1 MQKTKE
7 VSYWPMMSAIFLGSF
22 LVSLGTS
29 SINLALPFLMKA
41 FNTNLDTVKWT
52 LTGFMLAMGT
62 MAPITAY
69 LGERFSYKKIY
80 LVSILGF
87 MAAALLCIFSKNIVF
102 LIISRIIQGAF
113 SGMIVP
119 ATMSIIYQA
128 VPKERQVSATSLWS
142 MASMFAPAIGPTLS
156 GFLIQYFSWQ
166 AIFVIN
172 IPIGIIIIVLTYKY
186 IPYFKLNVPEFF
198 DLKGFVAI
206 ILGSLGLLVTFSE
219 GEILGWTSFTI
230 IASLAIG
237 IISLGIFAYRS
248 LSIAS
253 PILDIGVFKYKK
265 YSFSVIVYAI
275 VMMSLYA
282 GTLLTPLFLQDIQRL
297 SALEAGI
304 ILLPA
309 SLCIAL
315 AMPLVAKLYNKINPR
330 IIIMF
335 GIILVALGS
344 FAMSRLSI
352 ETSRTFVICWMIVRN
367 VGISFCTMP
376 VTYSGMSVLP
386 KAISGHGSSLNNW
399 LARLASSLSMAIFA
413 SLLTVRTSIHV
424 TALLKGGTSQNS
436 AKSIGYVMG
445 INNVFFV
452 SFVLILIALP
462 FSYFL
467 NGKSSKANSDEF
479 GEKAS

>member
-1 MQKTKE
+1 MKKTKE
-7 VSYWPMMSAIFLGSF
+7 VPYWPMMSAIFLGSF

-29 SINLALPFLMKA
+29 TINLALPFLMKS

-69 LGERFSYKKIY
+69 LGERFSYKRIY
-80 LVSILGF
+80 LVSIIGF
-87 MAAALLCIFSKNIVF
+87 ITASILCILSTSITF
-102 LIISRIIQGAF
+102 LVISRIIQGAF

-119 ATMSIIYQA
+119 ATMAIIYQA

-172 IPIGIIIIVLTYKY
+172 IPIGLIILVLGIKY

-198 DLKGFVAI
+198 DSKGFIAI
-206 ILGSLGLLVTFSE
+206 VIGSLGLLIAFSE
-219 GEILGWTSFTI
+219 GETLGWTSLTI
-230 IASLAIG
+230 VASLVVGILALAI
-237 IISLGIFAYRS
+237 FVYRA
-248 LSIAS
+248 LTTTS
-253 PILDIGVFKYKK
+253 PILDITVFKYKK
-265 YSFSVIVYAI
+265 YSFSVVVYGI

-282 GTLLTPLFLQDIQRL
+282 GTLLIPLFLQNIQHL
-297 SALEAGI
+297 SALDAGI
-304 ILLPA
+304 VMLPA
-309 SLCIAL
+309 SLCMAL
-315 AMPLVAKLYNKINPR
+315 AMPLVGKLYNKLNPR

-335 GIILVALGS
+335 GIILVAIGS
-344 FAMSRLSI
+344 FAMARLSTN
-352 ETSRTFVICWMIVRN
+352 TSKTFVMLWMIVRN

-386 KAISGHGSSLNNW
+386 KSISGHGSSVNNW
-399 LARLASSLSMAIFA
+399 LARLVSSLSMAIFA
-413 SLLTVRTSIHV
+413 SLLTARASMHV
-424 TALLKGGTSQNS
+424 TSLIKSGTKQTIAQGS
-436 AKSIGYVMG
+436 GYVMG
-445 INNVFFV
+445 INDVFFI
-452 SFVLILIALP
+452 SFVIILIAVP

-467 NGKSSKANSDEF
+467 NGKNNKTNNDKIT
-479 GEKAS
+479 EKAS